1 MKRILF
7 LSDMHIGHKTGL
19 CPPAWFGGGPEIVP
33 KLRINWDWFEPTV
46 MKHGP
51 YDCLV
56 LLGDDVDRDGVK
68 NSHETIMDT
77 HQQQEAVIF
86 VVDMIAAPI
95 IYSVYGT
102 EVHVQEKSGHEL
114 EYDIGKRLGIKTHKQ
129 VWIGVDDYI
138 LDCRHHS
145 AGKSTVYPGNPLQK
159 EYETNQKWHKEGV
172 QPSAT
177 HVIRGHTHSMYYCGV
192 PNRWQGIAC
201 PALQDVGGRY
211 GARMSSVIHFG
222 FGVMEIIK
230 GRWPIWT
237 VYEKPRQMEAV
248 FSL

>member
-19 CPPAWFGGGPEIVP
+19 CPPLWGPVNDP
-33 KLRINWDWFEPTV
+33 KIRASWDWFEPTV
-46 MKHGP
+46 KEHGP

-68 NSHETIMDT
+68 NSHEMIMNT
-77 HQQQEAVIF
+77 HEQQEAVIY
-86 VVDMIAAPI
+86 VVNMIAAPKI
-95 IYSVYGT
+95 FSVYGT

-114 EYDIGKRLGIKTHKQ
+114 EYDIGKRLGIETHKQ
-129 VWIGVDDYI
+129 VWIGVDDYV
-138 LDCRHHS
+138 LDCRHHP
-145 AGKSTVYPGNPLQK
+145 AGVSRVYPGNPLQK
-159 EYETNQKWHKEGV
+159 EYEINQRWHSEGV

-177 HVIRGHTHSMYYCGV
+177 HIIRGHTHSMFYIGV

-201 PALQDVGGRY
+201 PALQDLGGRF
-211 GARMSSVIHFG
+211 GARCSSIIHYG
-222 FGVMEIIK
+222 FGVMSITQGE
-230 GRWPIWT
+230 WPKWT
-237 VYEKPRQMEAV
+237 VYEKPRQMEQV